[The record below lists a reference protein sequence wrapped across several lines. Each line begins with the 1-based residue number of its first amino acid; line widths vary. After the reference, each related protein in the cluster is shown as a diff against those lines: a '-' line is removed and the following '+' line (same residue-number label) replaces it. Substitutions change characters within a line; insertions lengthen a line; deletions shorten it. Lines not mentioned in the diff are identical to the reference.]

1 MALTERQ
8 KNILTRGMRL
18 RKLRDNQDSKSF
30 IEILDEALTPAVKS
44 TLITNL
50 KSELV
55 ARAQIIKTRS
65 EQDISDLEK

>member
-55 ARAQIIKTRS
+55 ARAQIRKTRS